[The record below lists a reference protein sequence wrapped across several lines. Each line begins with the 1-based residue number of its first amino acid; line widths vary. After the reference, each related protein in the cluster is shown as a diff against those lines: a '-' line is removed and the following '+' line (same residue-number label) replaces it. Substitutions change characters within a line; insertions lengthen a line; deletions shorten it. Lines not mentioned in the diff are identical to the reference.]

1 MDGSVSEVFA
11 LLLLL
16 HPSKPLVHRPPLP
29 LQDRCCCEGLQDEEE
44 QEGEGLSEVEV
55 WLLTGFI
62 GILFDQQVVSR
73 FPS

>member
-1 MDGSVSEVFA
+1 MDVSVSEVFA

-44 QEGEGLSEVEV
+44 GQEQKGEGLSEVEV

-62 GILFDQQVVSR
+62 VIQFDQQV
-73 FPS
+73 